1 LTGSTVIAVGTAG
14 PGIHAGAGVA
24 SRQPTPTLA
33 RNDGEAPLVAYDEEL
48 ADLVRMELGGEPDLS
63 ERKMFGGVGLMVSG
77 NLAVGVNGNELM
89 VRVGPDAHD
98 EAVAMEGV
106 RIFDGGARPM
116 RGWVLV
122 DPEVVGDA
130 RLTGWIERG
139 RAFAASLPAK

>member
-1 LTGSTVIAVGTAG
+1 M
-14 PGIHAGAGVA
+14 
-24 SRQPTPTLA
+24 
-33 RNDGEAPLVAYDEEL
+33 AYDEEL

-116 RGWVLV
+116 RGWVLL